1 MNKTNILYVVF
12 TILGS
17 IILLFIIAPIIG
29 MFIQTTPYE
38 LFESAKESEV
48 QQSIWLTIWT
58 SVVATL
64 IFSVGAI
71 PLAYLIAKNN
81 FPLKKVVL
89 GVINIPVIIPHSA
102 AGIALLGVISRD
114 TMVGKMAENIG
125 LSFVNHPAGIIIA
138 MAFVS
143 IPYLLNS
150 AITGFSLVPDKLEK
164 VAMTL
169 GASKTKVFFSV
180 SLPLAVKNVVSGLI
194 MMWGRGLSE
203 FGAVVIIAY
212 HPMITPV
219 MIFERFNSYGLSYTR
234 PVTVLFIIICLLI
247 FILMNVISKKQRDA

>member
-1 MNKTNILYVVF
+1 
-12 TILGS
+12 
-17 IILLFIIAPIIG
+17 
-29 MFIQTTPYE
+29 
-38 LFESAKESEV
+38 
-48 QQSIWLTIWT
+48 
-58 SVVATL
+58 
-64 IFSVGAI
+64 
-71 PLAYLIAKNN
+71 LAYLIAKNN